1 MDKMRRLSN
10 KGYSLVEMVITIGI
24 ILVVSA
30 MAMVTISTLN
40 SARAKNASV
49 QLDSE
54 ITQMVTRAKG
64 QTLKY
69 DELQAIKIYKSDSD
83 SKYYYMT
90 GTATKV
96 SGAYTFTPDTKSL
109 DLNGGLGYK
118 FSSSTMI
125 SYTDDSVEPS
135 YKWGVAPST
144 DLDNDGKILVYN
156 KQGCCINDAGT
167 YVFFKSN
174 GNMVA
179 QVIVRKNGSH
189 VAK

>member
-64 QTLKY
+64 QT
-69 DELQAIKIYKSDSD
+69 
-83 SKYYYMT
+83 
-90 GTATKV
+90 
-96 SGAYTFTPDTKSL
+96 FTHDTKSL

>member
-1 MDKMRRLSN
+1 MVKTRRLSN

-40 SARAKNASV
+40 SARAKNASI

-54 ITQMVTRAKG
+54 LTQLITRAKG
-64 QTLKY
+64 QTTKY
-69 DELQAIKIYKSDSD
+69 DALQAIKIYKSSSD
-83 SKYYYMT
+83 SKYYYLT
-90 GTATKV
+90 GTATK
-96 SGAYTFTPDTKSL
+96 SGVTYVFTADAKSSS
-109 DLNGGLGYK
+109 LNGGLGYK
-118 FSSSTMI
+118 FSSSTRI
-125 SYTDDSVEPS
+125 SYTAENVEPS
-135 YKWGVAPST
+135 YKWNVGPSA
-144 DLDNDGKILVYN
+144 DLDNDGKIIVYN
-156 KQGCCINDAGT
+156 KQGYCINDAGT